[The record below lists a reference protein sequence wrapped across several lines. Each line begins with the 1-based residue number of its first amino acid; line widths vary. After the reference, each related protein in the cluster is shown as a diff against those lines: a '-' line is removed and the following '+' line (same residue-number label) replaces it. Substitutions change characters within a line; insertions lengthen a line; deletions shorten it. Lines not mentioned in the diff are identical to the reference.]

1 MKTNKVFVTSLAVC
15 VMLVGACQ
23 SDTAKN
29 ETSAVE
35 KTQNSSETAA
45 SGLNLKAD
53 VDFKTGRVTLPLDR
67 FAASNEEEALINSA
81 RSGGMAKCAH
91 EKLGIP
97 WKTPL
102 IKGDPDAA
110 VWNELGPWIK
120 ERAERLGYAMR
131 PMTKPYV
138 GPKAMS
144 QEEYEKSIQY
154 EREHPVIDPDNPN
167 SQISEQDFEK
177 MQEECSSNP
186 ETDKYPYSAMYI
198 PEVGKVASSSDDFG
212 QSAKIKAVLEELKQC
227 YITAGYKPSEDFRGS
242 IEGAR
247 PEIIDAEQIKMA
259 LVEVDCKT
267 KINAVPRVAE
277 ALAELQAPM
286 IEKYANE
293 LVENRRRIDEMVQQA
308 REFVSKNPQY
318 FYEWKSTNTSVGS

>member
-1 MKTNKVFVTSLAVC
+1 MKTSKLFVASLALC
-15 VMLVGACQ
+15 AMLVGACQ
-23 SDTAKN
+23 SNTAKD

-35 KTQNSSETAA
+35 KTQESSESAT

-67 FAASNEEEALINSA
+67 FGPSNEEQNLITAAST
-81 RSGGMAKCAH
+81 GGMAKCAH

-97 WKTPL
+97 WKASL
-102 IKGDPDAA
+102 SKGDPNDV
-110 VWNELGPWIK
+110 VWNGIGPWIK
-120 ERAERLGYAMR
+120 ERTERLGYATR
-131 PMTKPYV
+131 PITKPYV
-138 GPKAMS
+138 GPKMTS
-144 QEEYEKSIQY
+144 PEEAAKEAQY
-154 EREHPVIDPDNPN
+154 LKEHPVIDPDNPN

-186 ETDKYPYSAMYI
+186 ETDKYPLSAMYV
-198 PEVGKVASSSDDFG
+198 PEFGKVASYSSNFE
-212 QSAKIKAVLEELKQC
+212 QSAKAKTVLEELKQC
-227 YITAGYKPSEDFRGS
+227 YIAAGYKPSEDFRGS

-247 PEIIDAEQIKMA
+247 VEIIDAEQIKMA

-267 KINAVPRVAE
+267 KINAVPRFAE

-308 REFVSKNPQY
+308 REFVTKNPQY
-318 FYEWKSTNTSVGS
+318 FYEWKRTNTSVGP